1 MEPHDANEVS
11 SRGLY
16 CTECAKNSHCLC
28 MDMSISCGAATT
40 ESQRRETKKQCS
52 RMLQARPTRARRF
65 CKHRVLWVWP
75 STVICSW
82 ETFMALALQRL
93 LWGWRASHSCT
104 LNFLARFFLRFL
116 QAEVPRRLPGIG
128 NSMPEAARRRP
139 QFEAQAARPD
149 RGAHVRALLRQPQAP
164 AALSA
169 GY

>member
-1 MEPHDANEVS
+1 MEPHDANAVS

-28 MDMSISCGAATT
+28 IDTSISCGSVTT
-40 ESQRRETKKQCS
+40 ESQCHATKKQCS

-65 CKHRVLWVWP
+65 CNQHRVLWVWP

-93 LWGWRASHSCT
+93 PGMASPLKSLST
-104 LNFLARFFLRFL
+104 STFSSFFSHGS
-116 QAEVPRRLPGIG
+116 QVHVAVIQSS

-139 QFEAQAARPD
+139 QFEPQSARPD
-149 RGAHVRALLRQPQAP
+149 RVAHVRALLRQPQAP

>member
-104 LNFLARFFLRFL
+104 SSPVFFFDSCRRKFHVACQASVIACQKPPGVGRSLRHRPPGL
-116 QAEVPRRLPGIG
+116 IAGHTCAHYCGSPR
-128 NSMPEAARRRP
+128 
-139 QFEAQAARPD
+139 
-149 RGAHVRALLRQPQAP
+149 HRQR
-164 AALSA
+164 
-169 GY
+169 